1 MSRFGETAD
10 IILEMLMKRETISK
24 LELKRK
30 LSLADT
36 KVIDFLE
43 DYGLIELNMDYVSIT
58 QSGKEFLAVK

>member
-10 IILEMLMKRETISK
+10 IILEMLMKREIISR